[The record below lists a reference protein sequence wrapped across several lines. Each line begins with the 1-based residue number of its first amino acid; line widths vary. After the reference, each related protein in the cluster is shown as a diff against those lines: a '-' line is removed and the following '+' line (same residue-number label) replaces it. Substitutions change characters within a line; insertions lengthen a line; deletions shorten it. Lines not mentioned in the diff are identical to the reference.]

1 MTSETSQP
9 GDYHHIVDLSCPSC
23 EPVDTILFMAFD
35 GDSIGSVKCECG
47 FAASPRRFYEQ

>member
-1 MTSETSQP
+1 MSEQSQP

-23 EPVDTILFMAFD
+23 EPVDTILYMAFD

-47 FAASPRRFYEQ
+47 FADSPRRFHEQ